1 MNTFKK
7 LSATMMMAALMAGF
21 TACSS
26 DEDTLTT
33 DDVAGEA
40 IAYNIT
46 CVAPSPAITSRAYSD
61 GQTADNLWYALYVGD
76 LTAGSTD
83 TTYTLVASNFNIP
96 EYSASA
102 TTMGTSTLKFNS
114 DARPKVTIH
123 PTLITGKRYMLIAF
137 GAADN
142 APYVIDRENKTL
154 KVIYTD
160 ALCNDENRDA
170 FYKKVTFLAS
180 KKNATSMTVTLTRPF
195 AQVNVGTRQSDWD
208 SADAQGAAPTQTQ
221 FVVKK
226 AYDTLNLVDG
236 TVSGEVTAT
245 FALNT
250 IPDATHTFPYT
261 GSEEVA
267 DPSGQDDLKSV
278 QDVHYRYLSMIY
290 VLLCSEKQTFDC
302 TFTTDVFAAS
312 NDELT
317 FANVPMQRNHRTN
330 IYGDAILALN
340 TAITFEIDPDYLS
353 DDYDYTGALLEDGED
368 FKLNDALD
376 SSSSPIQTK
385 RK

>member
-1 MNTFKK
+1 
-7 LSATMMMAALMAGF
+7 
-21 TACSS
+21 
-26 DEDTLTT
+26 
-33 DDVAGEA
+33 
-40 IAYNIT
+40 
-46 CVAPSPAITSRAYSD
+46 
-61 GQTADNLWYALYVGD
+61 
-76 LTAGSTD
+76 
-83 TTYTLVASNFNIP
+83 
-96 EYSASA
+96 
-102 TTMGTSTLKFNS
+102 
-114 DARPKVTIH
+114 
-123 PTLITGKRYMLIAF
+123 
-137 GAADN
+137 
-142 APYVIDRENKTL
+142 
-154 KVIYTD
+154 
-160 ALCNDENRDA
+160 
-170 FYKKVTFLAS
+170 
-180 KKNATSMTVTLTRPF
+180 
-195 AQVNVGTRQSDWD
+195 
-208 SADAQGAAPTQTQ
+208 
-221 FVVKK
+221 
-226 AYDTLNLVDG
+226 
-236 TVSGEVTAT
+236 VSGEVTAT